1 MISQRTD
8 RKRRAESGE
17 RRAESGERRAESG
30 ERRTENGER
39 RALFPWCHPPFWIVR
54 QINDGLSVQKQNR
67 EQETGI
73 ISEKRTKRNG
83 TRETGD
89 REKITGVWDGKYIV
103 NLPNNSK
110 WRMTSR
116 KEGKTPDPSK
126 RSLRTR
132 SWHGPLPFITLSV
145 SVCFYNSQCES
156 LVR

>member
-1 MISQRTD
+1 MEKTVNKPYVMISQRTD
-8 RKRRAESGE
+8 RNGE
-17 RRAESGERRAESG
+17 RRAES
-30 ERRTENGER
+30 GER

-89 REKITGVWDGKYIV
+89 REKITGVWDGKSIV